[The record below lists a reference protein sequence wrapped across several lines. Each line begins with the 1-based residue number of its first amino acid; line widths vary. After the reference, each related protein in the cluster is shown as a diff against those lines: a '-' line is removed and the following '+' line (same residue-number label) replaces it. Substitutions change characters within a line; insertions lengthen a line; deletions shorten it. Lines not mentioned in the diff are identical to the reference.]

1 MGVAGRRPCSAA
13 LAPRFSRGP
22 AAPQQCPQALC
33 SMWLAMPG
41 PRLAARWW
49 QQRPCAGRRRQPWE
63 AAEPASVPPCLLSVP
78 DRAQISS
85 AAPFKAPSAAAKPVQ
100 AAFRR
105 VPLRIQ
111 AARIGGVE
119 VPNQKCARAAAL
131 VVHSLCWPILLLSAA
146 APCRQTALVLHVC
159 VPAAAGVC
167 GGGPC
172 MLHMLPL
179 AAVHG
184 SHAAPQPGMLGC

>member
-1 MGVAGRRPCSAA
+1 
-13 LAPRFSRGP
+13 
-22 AAPQQCPQALC
+22 
-33 SMWLAMPG
+33 MPG
-41 PRLAARWW
+41 PRLAA
-49 QQRPCAGRRRQPWE
+49 AGGSSAPVPAAAVQPWE

-131 VVHSLCWPILLLSAA
+131 AVHSLCWPILLLSATV
-146 APCRQTALVLHVC
+146 PRRQTALVLHVC

-167 GGGPC
+167 GGCPC
-172 MLHMLPL
+172 MLHLLPL